1 MATPKTIALTV
12 HDRSGV
18 VFEGEVRGISSYNAR
33 GLFDILPIHS
43 NFISVLRKKLILHQ
57 TDGSKQEI
65 HLDSGVIQVLL
76 NKAVVYVG
84 LK

>member
-1 MATPKTIALTV
+1 MAVPKTFSLAV

-18 VFEGEVRGISSYNAR
+18 VFEGEVRAVSSYNSR

-43 NFISVLRKKLILHQ
+43 NFISVLRQKLILYKI
-57 TDGSKQEI
+57 DGSKQEM
-65 HLDSGVIQVLL
+65 HLDSGVMRVLL
-76 NKAVVYVG
+76 GKAVVYIG